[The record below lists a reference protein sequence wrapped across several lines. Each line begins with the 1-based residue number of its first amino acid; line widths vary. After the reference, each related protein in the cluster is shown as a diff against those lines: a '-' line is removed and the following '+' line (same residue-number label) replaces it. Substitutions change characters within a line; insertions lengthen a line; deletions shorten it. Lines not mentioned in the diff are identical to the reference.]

1 MTSFAFWEPILV
13 FAMINAIVA
22 LGLYVTMMSGQLSMA
37 HGALMGTG
45 AYAAGVLTTNFHW
58 PFPLAIVASMLLA
71 AAIATVLS
79 VLTSRMSELVCSLAT
94 LGFGESMSVVAYNI
108 DYIGGAASFT
118 GLRMYTTPPVALAA
132 LLLAIY
138 LVWRFEGSRLAFA
151 ARAVRDSPIAAAANG
166 VNVLWVRVVTFAFG
180 AALAAFGGALAAH
193 YTLLVNPSDLGFF
206 QSLSILIF
214 VLFGGSYTMAGPIVG
229 AATLTILPQA
239 LRFSAGYRF
248 VVYGLVIV
256 LTILWRPQ
264 GLVTRIPTGDKFR
277 MPRWGSKAIVV
288 PEPKQPLGGDA

>member
-1 MTSFAFWEPILV
+1 MTSFSFWEPIFV
-13 FAMINAIVA
+13 IAMVNAILA

-45 AYAAGVLTTNFHW
+45 AYVAGVLTTNFDW
-58 PFPLAIVASMLLA
+58 PFPAAIVAGMVVA
-71 AAIATVLS
+71 AAIASVLS

-118 GLRMYTTPPVALAA
+118 GLRMYTSLPVALAA
-132 LLLAIY
+132 LLFAIY

-151 ARAVRDSPIAAAANG
+151 ARAVRDNPVAAAASG
-166 VNVLWVRVVTFAFG
+166 VNVLWVRIVTFAFG
-180 AALAAFGGALAAH
+180 AALAAFGGALWAH

-239 LRFSAGYRF
+239 LRFSSDYRF

-264 GLVTRIPTGDKFR
+264 GLLTRVSTGNAVRIPGWRAKTV
-277 MPRWGSKAIVV
+277 AVA
-288 PEPKQPLGGDA
+288 EPK